1 VMKAGREKFF
11 SHAAP
16 PGFALDSKRLESVKK
31 KKTLNSYHL
40 NVIFGGYQL
49 QNYLKSMSSI
59 SKADWVKDLRKKKL
73 LSLCFFPHLE
83 GRLWH

>member
-1 VMKAGREKFF
+1 MMKAGREKFF

-31 KKTLNSYHL
+31 KTLNSYHL

-49 QNYLKSMSSI
+49 QNYLKSMS
-59 SKADWVKDLRKKKL
+59 
-73 LSLCFFPHLE
+73 
-83 GRLWH
+83 